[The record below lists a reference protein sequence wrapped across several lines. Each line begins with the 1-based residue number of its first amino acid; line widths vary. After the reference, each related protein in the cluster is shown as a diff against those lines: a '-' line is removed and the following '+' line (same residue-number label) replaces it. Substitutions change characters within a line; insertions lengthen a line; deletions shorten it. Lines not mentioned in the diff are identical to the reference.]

1 MNTIY
6 QSIRYLLFS
15 ALSVMGAV
23 LFSACGDFLEE
34 YSTDQ
39 RYCENAQDL
48 EDLMIGEAFLPTNNL
63 STYSPGSLSPEN
75 MVSYN
80 MAYIHV
86 LDDDADVLML
96 NNYVQSSSTC
106 SPLHVLGAMYRWAAD
121 PNMDDLNKKWTDGSW
136 ANIYKRIGAI
146 NAIIFQSEKIQPK
159 NDADEKLMAHV
170 AGEAHFLRAFYYLQL
185 ANVYGLPYAKATANT
200 DLCVP
205 LKISETIEDRY
216 FSRNTNAEVWG
227 QIAQDLDIAAEQLKG
242 YNPETKLR
250 AGYYAVKAL
259 QTRVALYMEDYEKVL
274 ECASVFDTPVSPY
287 ALTDLNTHAMG
298 ENILCK
304 SSKDAIFTM
313 SQNEIPCIFA
323 DEGTAYDSNWMPYA
337 VASCFRA
344 SDDLMEKYEN
354 SDLRLTHYFR
364 HTSTTNSVMPDKYK
378 TWATYNDKEGVSAM
392 FLLRLAEVVLNKAE
406 AQLMLGRNNE
416 AAQTINALRAKRFA
430 SASPAPADG
439 NQLMNFIRDER
450 RRELCFEGHR
460 WFDLRRYAV
469 NSKYPLSSDYTITH
483 PAYAYN
489 ESKGTAEQVGYY
501 VLESY
506 QKDQAAWVIP
516 VPDETINF
524 NRGEIQ
530 NLVRKTRE
538 MKH

>member
-1 MNTIY
+1 MKTIY
-6 QSIRYLLFS
+6 KSIIQLLFS
-15 ALSVMGAV
+15 TIPIIGAALIS
-23 LFSACGDFLEE
+23 SCGDFLEE

-48 EDLMIGEAFLPTNNL
+48 EDLMIGEAFLQTNTL
-63 STYSPGSLSPEN
+63 STYSPGSLSPDN
-75 MVSYN
+75 MNSYN

-96 NNYVQSSSTC
+96 NNYVQTSSTC

-136 ANIYKRIGAI
+136 TNIYKRIGAV
-146 NAIIFQSEKIQPK
+146 NAIIFQTENIQPQ
-159 NDADEKLMAHV
+159 NEADKKLLTHV
-170 AGEAHFLRAFYYLQL
+170 KGEAHFLRAFYYMQL
-185 ANVYGLPYAKATANT
+185 ANVYGMPYSKATENK

-205 LKISETIEDRY
+205 LKISETVEDRY
-216 FSRNTNAEVWG
+216 YSRNTNAEVWG
-227 QIAQDLDIAAEQLKG
+227 QIAEDLDIAAEELKG

-259 QTRVALYMEDYEKVL
+259 QSRVALYMEDYEKVI
-274 ECASVFDTPVSPY
+274 ECAAAFDSSPY
-287 ALTDLNTHAMG
+287 ALTDLNNHAMG
-298 ENILCK
+298 ENVLCK
-304 SSKDAIFTM
+304 SSKDVIFTM

-323 DEGTAYDSNWMPYA
+323 DEGTAYDSNWMPYS

-344 SDDLMEKYEN
+344 SDDLLEKFEN
-354 SDLRLTHYFR
+354 NDLRLTHYFR
-364 HTSTTNSVMPDKYK
+364 HTATTNSVMPDKYK
-378 TWATYNDKEGVSAM
+378 TWATYNDLEGVSAM

-406 AQLMLGRNNE
+406 AEVMLGKNND
-416 AAQTINALRAKRFA
+416 AVQTVNGLRAKRFA
-430 SASPAPADG
+430 SASPAPTDG
-439 NQLMNFIRDER
+439 NQLMSFIRDER

-460 WFDLRRYAV
+460 WFDLRRYSV
-469 NSKYPLSSDYTITH
+469 NSKYPLSSDFTINH
-483 PAYAYN
+483 QAYAYN

-501 VLESY
+501 ELESY

-524 NRGEIQ
+524 NRGEIK
-530 NLVRKTRE
+530 NLERRTRE

>member
-1 MNTIY
+1 MKTIY
-6 QSIRYLLFS
+6 HSIRYQLCT
-15 ALSVMGAV
+15 ALAVMGA
-23 LFSACGDFLEE
+23 LFVSSCGDFLEE

-39 RYCENAQDL
+39 RYCEKAQDL
-48 EDLMIGEAFLPTNNL
+48 EDLMIGEAFLQTNNL

-75 MVSYN
+75 MNTYN
-80 MAYIHV
+80 MAYVHV

-96 NNYVQSSSTC
+96 NEYIQTSSTC

-146 NAIIFQSEKIQPK
+146 NAIIFQTEKIQPA
-159 NDADEKLMAHV
+159 NAADEQLMAHV
-170 AGEAHFLRAFYYLQL
+170 SGEAHFLRAFYYTQL
-185 ANVYGLPYAKATANT
+185 ANVYGMPYSKATAST
-200 DLCVP
+200 DFCVP

-227 QIAQDLDIAAEQLKG
+227 QIARDLDIAAEQLKG
-242 YNPETKLR
+242 YNPDTKLR
-250 AGYYAVKAL
+250 AGYYAAKAL
-259 QTRVALYMEDYEKVL
+259 QTRVALYMEDYDKVV
-274 ECASVFDTPVSPY
+274 ECAAAFDGSPY

-298 ENILCK
+298 TNVLCK
-304 SSKDAIFTM
+304 SSKDVIFTM
-313 SQNEIPCIFA
+313 SQNEIPCIYA
-323 DEGTAYDSNWMPYA
+323 NEGTAYDSDWMPYS

-354 SDLRLTHYFR
+354 DDLRLTHYFR
-364 HTSTTNSVMPDKYK
+364 HTSNTNSVMPDKYK
-378 TWATYNDKEGVSAM
+378 TWATYNDPEGVSAM

-406 AQLMLGRNNE
+406 AQLMLGKTGE
-416 AAQTINALRAKRFA
+416 AAQTINSLRAKRFA
-430 SASPAPADG
+430 APAAAPTDDS
-439 NQLMNFIRDER
+439 QLMNFIRDER

-469 NSKYPLSSDYTITH
+469 NSKYPLSADFTINH

-489 ESKGTAEQVGYY
+489 ASKGTAEQVGYY

-524 NRGEIQ
+524 NRGEIR
-530 NLVRKTRE
+530 NLERKTRE

>member
-1 MNTIY
+1 MC
-6 QSIRYLLFS
+6 S
-15 ALSVMGAV
+15 ALAVMGVV
-23 LFSACGDFLEE
+23 LISSCGDFLEE

-39 RYCENAQDL
+39 RYCEDAQDL

-287 ALTDLNTHAMG
+287 ALTDLNSHVMG

-304 SSKDAIFTM
+304 SSKDVIFTM

-323 DEGTAYDSNWMPYA
+323 NEGTAYDSNWMPYP
-337 VASCFRA
+337 VASCFKA
-344 SDDLMEKYEN
+344 SDDLLEKFEN

-364 HTSTTNSVMPDKYK
+364 HTETTNSVMPDKYK
-378 TWATYNDKEGVSAM
+378 TWATYNDKECVSAM

-406 AQLMLGRNNE
+406 AQVMLGKNSE
-416 AAQTINALRAKRFA
+416 AAQTINSLRAKRFA

-439 NQLMNFIRDER
+439 NQLVNFIRDER

-524 NRGEIQ
+524 NRGEIT
-530 NLVRKTRE
+530 NLLRKTRD

>member
-6 QSIRYLLFS
+6 SSIRKLMCS
-15 ALSVMGAV
+15 ALAVMGVV
-23 LFSACGDFLEE
+23 LISSCGDFLEE

-39 RYCENAQDL
+39 RYCEDAQDL

-63 STYSPGSLSPEN
+63 STYSPGSLSPDN
-75 MVSYN
+75 
-80 MAYIHV
+80 I
-86 LDDDADVLML
+86 
-96 NNYVQSSSTC
+96 
-106 SPLHVLGAMYRWAAD
+106 PLHVLGAMYRWAAD

-146 NAIIFQSEKIQPK
+146 NAIIFQSEKLQPK
-159 NDADEKLMAHV
+159 HEADEILMRHV

-185 ANVYGLPYAKATANT
+185 ANVYGLPYSKATANT

-287 ALTDLNTHAMG
+287 ALTDLNSHVMG

-304 SSKDAIFTM
+304 SSKDVIFTM

-323 DEGTAYDSNWMPYA
+323 D
-337 VASCFRA
+337 
-344 SDDLMEKYEN
+344 
-354 SDLRLTHYFR
+354 
-364 HTSTTNSVMPDKYK
+364 
-378 TWATYNDKEGVSAM
+378 SAIP
-392 FLLRLAEVVLNKAE
+392 R
-406 AQLMLGRNNE
+406 
-416 AAQTINALRAKRFA
+416 
-430 SASPAPADG
+430 PP
-439 NQLMNFIRDER
+439 IR
-450 RRELCFEGHR
+450 
-460 WFDLRRYAV
+460 
-469 NSKYPLSSDYTITH
+469 
-483 PAYAYN
+483 
-489 ESKGTAEQVGYY
+489 
-501 VLESY
+501 
-506 QKDQAAWVIP
+506 
-516 VPDETINF
+516 
-524 NRGEIQ
+524 
-530 NLVRKTRE
+530 
-538 MKH
+538 

>member
-6 QSIRYLLFS
+6 NSIRYLL
-15 ALSVMGAV
+15 LSTLPVIGVV
-23 LFSACGDFLEE
+23 LFTSCGDFLEE

-48 EDLMIGEAFLPTNNL
+48 EDLMIGEAFLKTQNI

-75 MVSYN
+75 MNTYN
-80 MAYIHV
+80 MSYIHV
-86 LDDDADVLML
+86 LDDDADELML
-96 NNYVQSSSTC
+96 NNYVQTASTC

-136 ANIYKRIGAI
+136 TNIYKCIGAV
-146 NAIIFQSEKIQPK
+146 NAIIFQTEKIEPK
-159 NDADEKLMAHV
+159 NEDDRKLMAHV
-170 AGEAHFLRAFYYLQL
+170 SGEAHFLRAFYYLQL
-185 ANVYGLPYAKATANT
+185 ANVYGMPYSKATANT

-227 QIAQDLDIAAEQLKG
+227 QISQDLDIAAEMLKG

-250 AGYYAVKAL
+250 VGYYAVKAL
-259 QTRVALYMEDYEKVL
+259 QSRVALYMEEYEKVL
-274 ECASVFDTPVSPY
+274 ECAAAFDGSPY
-287 ALTDLNTHAMG
+287 TLTDLNNHTAG
-298 ENILCK
+298 TNVLCK
-304 SSKDAIFTM
+304 SSKDVIFTM

-344 SDDLMEKYEN
+344 SDDLLEKFEN
-354 SDLRLTHYFR
+354 NDLRLTHYFR
-364 HTSTTNSVMPDKYK
+364 HTSTTNSMMPDKYK
-378 TWATYNDKEGVSAM
+378 TWATYNDTEGVSAM

-406 AQLMLGRNNE
+406 AQVMLGKNGE
-416 AAQTINALRAKRFA
+416 AAQTVNNLRAKRFA
-430 SASPAPADG
+430 SASQAPTDG
-439 NQLMNFIRDER
+439 SQLVNFIRDER

-469 NSKYPLSSDYTITH
+469 NSTYPLSQDYSITH
-483 PAYAYN
+483 AAYAYN
-489 ESKGTAEQVGYY
+489 ESKGAAEQVGYY

-524 NRGEIQ
+524 NRGEIK
-530 NLVRKTRE
+530 NLERKTRE